1 MLGELTNSGD
11 IPVLTR
17 VLQFTAQRQRLL
29 ASNIANLTTPD
40 YIPLDVSTSAFQGVL
55 REAVERRRAA
65 GGSVAAGATQLD
77 GGLPLRETAELKLDP
92 AGQLVLRPTTPS
104 GNILFQD
111 RNNRDLERSMQA
123 LVENATAFRVA
134 SDLLRN
140 RMDTIRAAIS
150 ERA

>member
-40 YIPLDVSTSAFQGVL
+40 YIPRDVSTSAFQGVL

-65 GGSVAAGATQLD
+65 GGGGATGSG
-77 GGLPLRETAELKLDP
+77 GGLNLRETAELKFDP
-92 AGQLVLRPTTPS
+92 SGQLVLRPTTPS

-140 RMDTIRAAIS
+140 RIDTIRAAIS

>member
-1 MLGELTNSGD
+1 MIGELTNSGD

-40 YIPLDVSTSAFQGVL
+40 YIPRDVSTSAFQGVL
-55 REAVERRRAA
+55 REAVECRRAA
-65 GGSVAAGATQLD
+65 GGVSVPAGAG
-77 GGLPLRETAELKLDP
+77 GGLNLRETAELKLDP
-92 AGQLVLRPTTPS
+92 SGQLVLRPTTPS